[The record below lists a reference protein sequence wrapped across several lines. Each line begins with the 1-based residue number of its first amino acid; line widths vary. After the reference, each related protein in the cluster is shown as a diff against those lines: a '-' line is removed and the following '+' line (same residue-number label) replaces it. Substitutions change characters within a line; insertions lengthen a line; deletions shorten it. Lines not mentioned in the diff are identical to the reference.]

1 MADLRRRRSPRIASQ
16 TPIRVFGRDT
26 AGNSF
31 YEDSTTLVVNQ
42 GGARILLSQKP
53 DPSRD
58 LFILCHKTD
67 LGDRF
72 RVVGHR
78 GRFEPNHDSWAVE
91 SVSGSKDI
99 WGIEFPAAQTEDLQ
113 AVRVTLSCTDC
124 HTQEQVFLNESQ
136 VQWLCQVGS
145 TRRDCPV
152 CQGPRLSV
160 LAAYA
165 EEALCAQ

>member
-1 MADLRRRRSPRIASQ
+1 MAELRQRRSPRIALQ

-31 YEDSTTLVVNQ
+31 YEDSTTLVVNE
-42 GGARILLSQKP
+42 GGARILLSRKP

-67 LGDRF
+67 LGERF

-78 GRFEPNHDSWAVE
+78 GRFEPSHESWAVE
-91 SVSGSKDI
+91 SINGSKDI
-99 WGIEFPAAQTEDLQ
+99 WGVDFPTAQTEDLQ
-113 AVRVTLSCTDC
+113 AVRVMLACTDC
-124 HTQEQVFLNESQ
+124 HTQQQLFLNESQ

-145 TRRDCPV
+145 TRRDCAV
-152 CQGPRLSV
+152 CHGLRLCV
-160 LAAYA
+160 LAPCA